1 MNEQER
7 LDKQLRDENGKR
19 MVAFDAHVTDARG
32 VIWCMVSE
40 DTAGYRPMTGRDELS
55 MPWYLAYF
63 TDHTR
68 EDGTIDYH
76 SAHMAAHKLADNW
89 NWDNGYTPKEV
100 MLVVSSSMRSHF
112 TQNEED

>member
-19 MVAFDAHVTDARG
+19 MVAYNAHMTDEHG

-40 DTAGYRPMTGRDELS
+40 DTAGYRPMTGKDELS
-55 MPWYLAYF
+55 VPWYLARLS
-63 TDHTR
+63 DHTD
-68 EDGTIDYH
+68 EEGKVDY
-76 SAHMAAHKLADNW
+76 SALWKSADTVADAF

-100 MLVVSSSMRSHF
+100 MLVVSSSMRA
-112 TQNEED
+112 QNLGE